1 MITSS
6 SSVPSLLLMSL
17 ATFKSFSLSFSLFF
31 FLSFF
36 LSLSL
41 FSSSLLSSSS
51 FRMRFQLSQE
61 RRTPKERG
69 IFFILL
75 RVEKERGIST
85 LTGWRR
91 RRRLLRRRRRERREE
106 KREKKREEREERE
119 RERERESA
127 IERREGDPVSLR
139 DKEETRWCAT
149 TTSYPTG
156 TSTNGGRETS
166 SPGSTSQE
174 EKSGEEKVS
183 CSSSEET

>member
-1 MITSS
+1 M
-6 SSVPSLLLMSL
+6 
-17 ATFKSFSLSFSLFF
+17 AAAAAAF
-31 FLSFF
+31 
-36 LSLSL
+36 
-41 FSSSLLSSSS
+41 
-51 FRMRFQLSQE
+51 
-61 RRTPKERG
+61 
-69 IFFILL
+69 
-75 RVEKERGIST
+75 EKKKKK
-85 LTGWRR
+85 
-91 RRRLLRRRRRERREE
+91 REE
-106 KREKKREEREERE
+106 KRREKRREKREKRE

-156 TSTNGGRETS
+156 ISTNGGRETS